1 MKSALKVLLIG
12 IIGLVVM
19 ATSLLANPMKKA
31 PSEIEQTLLREKPL
45 RTTRAE
51 IERWLIHDKK
61 LTPVSSHVGF
71 LRQDPPP
78 SRVVGV
84 KSIKAKLGDYWSF
97 PFLRTSVVA
106 YWGFNEKDEL
116 VEVWVWKTT
125 DAP

>member
-1 MKSALKVLLIG
+1 MKSALKILLTCIM
-12 IIGLVVM
+12 GLVVM
-19 ATSLLANPMKKA
+19 ATSLFANPMKKA

-45 RTTRAE
+45 GTAKAE
-51 IERWLIHDKK
+51 IERWLIHEKK
-61 LTPVSSHVGF
+61 LTPVTSHVGF

-84 KSIKAKLGDYWSF
+84 TSIKAKLGGYWGF

-116 VEVWVWKTT
+116 IEIWVWKTT